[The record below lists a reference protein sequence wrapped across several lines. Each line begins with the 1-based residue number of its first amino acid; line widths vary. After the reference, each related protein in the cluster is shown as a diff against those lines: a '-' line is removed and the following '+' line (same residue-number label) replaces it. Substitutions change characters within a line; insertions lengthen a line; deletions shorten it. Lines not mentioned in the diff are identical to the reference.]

1 MQANINM
8 QILRTAQFSV
18 SRPRRLVV
26 RAEQSNNNERKNY
39 NVRKGKQF
47 ENKKRRRGRPV
58 SSCCAVS
65 SSQGCFG
72 LISVSTKSLF
82 VSRLRNACSEVAK
95 HVLCGGLARL

>member
-1 MQANINM
+1 MHANINM

-26 RAEQSNNNERKNY
+26 RAEQSNDNERKNY

-47 ENKKRRRGRPV
+47 ENKQRRRGRPV

-65 SSQGCFG
+65 SGKGCFG
-72 LISVSTKSLF
+72 LITV
-82 VSRLRNACSEVAK
+82 RLESFC
-95 HVLCGGLARL
+95 